1 MIFRSTFDF
10 IRDDGSHPVYTP
22 SGTTVYERF
31 VATVTEE
38 GLKKVK
44 VEEVDRYAVI
54 QSFREGVDIHT
65 ILARFAETQDPALL
79 FRRAGVFADV
89 RGMPLNVSG
98 AAHALFEAQKAYKA
112 LDPDIRAN
120 VTFDQLLSDPTELGR
135 VIERMAAGRRDVAK
149 PGVKSTEGG
158 DANA

>member
-1 MIFRSTFDF
+1 MIFRSTFSF
-10 IRDDGSHPVYTP
+10 IEDDGRNPVCTP
-22 SGTTVYERF
+22 HGTSVYERF
-31 VATVTEE
+31 VATVTED
-38 GLKKVK
+38 GLKKIK

-54 QSFREGVDIHT
+54 QSFKEGVDIHT

-89 RGMPLNVSG
+89 RGIPLNVSG
-98 AAHALFEAQKAYKA
+98 AVHAMYEAQKAYKA

-135 VIERMAAGRRDVAK
+135 VIERMATARADAVK
-149 PGVKSTEGG
+149 PGVKSAAGG

>member
-1 MIFRSTFDF
+1 MIFRSTFTF
-10 IRDDGSHPVYTP
+10 LEDDGQNPVYTP
-22 SGTTVYERF
+22 SGTPVYARF
-31 VATVTEE
+31 VATVTQD

-54 QSFREGVDIHT
+54 QSFKEGVDIHT

-89 RGMPLNVSG
+89 RGIPLNVSG
-98 AAHALFEAQKAYKA
+98 AVHAMHEAQKAYNA
-112 LDPDIRAN
+112 LDPDIRAH

-135 VIERMAAGRRDVAK
+135 VIERMATARADAVK
-149 PGVKSTEGG
+149 PGVKSADGG